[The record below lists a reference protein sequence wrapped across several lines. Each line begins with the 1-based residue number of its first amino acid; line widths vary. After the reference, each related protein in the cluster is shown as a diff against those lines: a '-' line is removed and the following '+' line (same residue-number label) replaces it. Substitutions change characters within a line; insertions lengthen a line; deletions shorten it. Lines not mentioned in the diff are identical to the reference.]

1 MNNPGSALAGIA
13 AVLALA
19 VSGCA
24 TTGATSDVASVKPGT
39 PAATPAAPN
48 ASAAGVPAATTRPAA
63 TRPAATPPTSPTSPT
78 PPIPTTPG
86 APRPFAEVIKDAKE
100 IPGFF
105 RVWRKDEKVWL
116 EIASEQ
122 FDQPLF
128 MAVNLSRGLG
138 ERWLLGGLMGAN
150 YAVGGDYLVELRKA
164 GTNVQLIARNT
175 TFTANPGSPEAFA
188 VRDSFSDSLLG
199 SAPVASAPHPERK
212 SILIEANTLL
222 LRDIPRGQYIL
233 ERAYRNGFAFD
244 AANSYF
250 GEVKSSPE
258 RTTLDITA
266 HYAQSRIPLPP
277 PPVPGQTQP
286 APFFPPPAVTPDPRS
301 LFLGYLYTFTKLPEQ
316 PMRPRIADPRLGHFT
331 QTQYDFSS
339 ETSASPRR
347 HLVQR
352 WRLEKKEPNIPVSEP
367 VKPITFWLGREIPTQ
382 YRKAITDGVLEWNKA
397 FERIGFKD
405 AIVVRQQ
412 AADADF
418 DTLDSLHSSIR
429 WMTTSTPTFGAIGPS
444 HTDPRTG
451 EIIDADIGWD
461 ANMTRAVRFQ
471 LAETGQGKAHGVAN
485 ALDYTPMYD
494 PVSGAI
500 RVEAFGMAGGG
511 TMAFRACTYME
522 MAAREYGF
530 AFALLQARGEIDPNG
545 AEAEAFVNAF
555 LKDVTMHEIGHTLGL
570 SHNFRASTIHTAQ
583 QLADP
588 EFTKKNGLTG
598 SVMEYSPTNLSLKDE
613 RPSQAF
619 TETLGAYDYWA
630 IEYAYKPI
638 APDAEAAE
646 LARIAARSHEPQLA
660 FGNDF
665 DNIYG
670 LDPEVNIFD
679 LGSDPIGYWRRRVS
693 LSRELWQNLEQRQ
706 LKPGESY
713 NVLRRR
719 FLSGFANIAQPMA
732 FAAKYIGGI
741 SMVHDH
747 AGSPRTPL
755 APVPVARQREALALI
770 TDGLFRSSSFKVT
783 PDLMRRLAINRLEVE
798 AQLDAFSPALPGA
811 PLVPIA
817 DMILAVQRDVLNRL
831 MSPVVASQLMT
842 STVQA
847 AGPAELLSIA
857 ELYGTLQNSIWEEAR
872 KGSNADLIRRNVQRE
887 HLRKLTTAITGPA
900 QAMPADARA
909 LMRAQ
914 ARRLRDQLAV
924 AQKARGLDAETR
936 AHFAES
942 HEALNEALKAT
953 MVRSSG

>member
-1 MNNPGSALAGIA
+1 MP
-13 AVLALA
+13 V
-19 VSGCA
+19 
-24 TTGATSDVASVKPGT
+24 
-39 PAATPAAPN
+39 
-48 ASAAGVPAATTRPAA
+48 
-63 TRPAATPPTSPTSPT
+63 
-78 PPIPTTPG
+78 
-86 APRPFAEVIKDAKE
+86 
-100 IPGFF
+100 
-105 RVWRKDEKVWL
+105 
-116 EIASEQ
+116 
-122 FDQPLF
+122 QPLF

-266 HYAQSRIPLPP
+266 HYAQGRIPLPP
-277 PPVPGQTQP
+277 PQVPGQTQP

-301 LFLGYLYTFTKLPEQ
+301 LFL
-316 PMRPRIADPRLGHFT
+316 
-331 QTQYDFSS
+331 
-339 ETSASPRR
+339 
-347 HLVQR
+347 
-352 WRLEKKEPNIPVSEP
+352 
-367 VKPITFWLGREIPTQ
+367 
-382 YRKAITDGVLEWNKA
+382 
-397 FERIGFKD
+397 
-405 AIVVRQQ
+405 
-412 AADADF
+412 DF

-555 LKDVTMHEIGHTLGL
+555 LKDVTMHEVGHTLGL

-598 SVMEYSPTNLSLKDE
+598 SVMEYLP
-613 RPSQAF
+613 PS
-619 TETLGAYDYWA
+619 TS
-630 IEYAYKPI
+630 
-638 APDAEAAE
+638 AAS
-646 LARIAARSHEPQLA
+646 RWCMTMRAAR
-660 FGNDF
+660 
-665 DNIYG
+665 
-670 LDPEVNIFD
+670 
-679 LGSDPIGYWRRRVS
+679 
-693 LSRELWQNLEQRQ
+693 
-706 LKPGESY
+706 
-713 NVLRRR
+713 
-719 FLSGFANIAQPMA
+719 
-732 FAAKYIGGI
+732 
-741 SMVHDH
+741 
-747 AGSPRTPL
+747 
-755 APVPVARQREALALI
+755 
-770 TDGLFRSSSFKVT
+770 
-783 PDLMRRLAINRLEVE
+783 
-798 AQLDAFSPALPGA
+798 
-811 PLVPIA
+811 
-817 DMILAVQRDVLNRL
+817 
-831 MSPVVASQLMT
+831 
-842 STVQA
+842 
-847 AGPAELLSIA
+847 
-857 ELYGTLQNSIWEEAR
+857 
-872 KGSNADLIRRNVQRE
+872 
-887 HLRKLTTAITGPA
+887 
-900 QAMPADARA
+900 
-909 LMRAQ
+909 
-914 ARRLRDQLAV
+914 ARRSLRCPL
-924 AQKARGLDAETR
+924 R
-936 AHFAES
+936 AS
-942 HEALNEALKAT
+942 VK
-953 MVRSSG
+953 RSR